1 MVAGHAHVSRFAS
14 LPPVSVARVRFES
27 VVQTWEKKKTQAERQ
42 VEELNRQVEVARNK
56 QSVVLQRQVRMVE
69 GVPW

>member
-1 MVAGHAHVSRFAS
+1 M
-14 LPPVSVARVRFES
+14 
-27 VVQTWEKKKTQAERQ
+27 VQTWEKKKTQAERQ